1 MRRKLTAYNRLLKI
15 KIKQMTRRAYFFF
28 ICLALFS
35 LFPAATFCQ
44 DNNTESFADKSI
56 LSLDLSYLGM
66 GLSKNGWGLGVSY
79 ERSFFRYLAAKGSF
93 SHMTLY
99 PKDIDTTVTTVGIK
113 LEALLYPFGSGLDK
127 LYLGFGGGTDF
138 LMYTQKDENGEEIK
152 DSIITI
158 YPEIGW
164 KQNFQDY
171 VMADIFVGYRI
182 LMSSPED
189 LSYKADLVDSG
200 IKYGARLKFNLG
212 KIWRWIK

>member
-1 MRRKLTAYNRLLKI
+1 
-15 KIKQMTRRAYFFF
+15 
-28 ICLALFS
+28 
-35 LFPAATFCQ
+35 
-44 DNNTESFADKSI
+44 
-56 LSLDLSYLGM
+56 M

-79 ERSFFRYLAAKGSF
+79 ERSLFRYFAAKGSF
-93 SHMTLY
+93 SHMTVY

-113 LEALLYPFGSGLDK
+113 LETLLYPFGSGLDK

-138 LMYTQKDENGEEIK
+138 LMYTQKDENGDEIK

-171 VMADIFVGYRI
+171 VMADIFFGYRI
-182 LMSSPED
+182 LISDPKS

>member
-1 MRRKLTAYNRLLKI
+1 MSFRSYLFFTVCLL
-15 KIKQMTRRAYFFF
+15 A
-28 ICLALFS
+28 FS
-35 LFPAATFCQ
+35 LVPCTAFSQ
-44 DNNTESFADKSI
+44 DRPQQKFTDKSI

-79 ERSFFRYLAAKGSF
+79 ERSFFSYFAAKGSF
-93 SHMTLY
+93 SHMTVY

-182 LMSSPED
+182 LMSNPES
-189 LSYKADLVDSG
+189 LSYKAGLVDSG